1 MAASSN
7 ASGER
12 LGAFAIWALFATIP
26 YHLEYIEKKNIMQL
40 QLRVYGQSDLDG
52 THRAIVETDQTLNP
66 PHAQAANSTA
76 YIRLQRLGRSCA
88 CILEGVKN
96 SHENI
101 LKIDRF
107 KLLTL
112 NLRDGDSVEVDFIDP
127 QPAEQVRVTL
137 PSEFLHRDVIRLVG
151 KPLTKMEKTAVFTL
165 AGEPRIIQIA
175 DTKPAGIVLLSSTT
189 EIVTSNATDSG
200 GDDIPVTYA
209 DIGGLSREIKA
220 IREVVEYPLR
230 FPELFEYLGT
240 GSPKGV
246 ILYGP
251 PGTGKT
257 LIVRALIREVG
268 AHFYSLNGPEI
279 LSMWYGESERRLR
292 DVFEEARKHAPSVI
306 LIDELDALAPKRDE
320 VHGDMERRIVATL
333 LTLMD
338 GITKQR
344 GVVVV
349 GTTNRPDAIDSAL
362 RRQGRFGHE
371 IYIGVP
377 DSGGRK
383 QILEIHTRQMPLSN
397 DVRLDVIAERCVGFV
412 GADVA
417 SLCREAAY
425 NSLRR
430 SFSEEQFQK
439 GEIANWQGL
448 SVSMADFE
456 LAHPSVP
463 PSALKE
469 FVIEVPKVA
478 WSDVGG
484 LDEVKRLLVENIVYP
499 FTKRAAFRK
508 AGLRAAR
515 GILLYGPPGTGK
527 TVLAKAVAS
536 QCAVNFISVKGP
548 EVLSKWQRES
558 AERIR
563 FLFAKAREA
572 SPCVIFF
579 DEIDAVAAARRGHEY
594 SSDFD
599 SAVNQILCEMD
610 GIETAEG
617 VFVIGATNRP
627 ELLDPALLRSGRFDY
642 QVEVPLPDSAGRY
655 AIFTVHLANKPVES
669 EIDLC
674 ELVKRTQCFS
684 GADIAESC
692 RLAAMNAVRDANFE
706 ESGLVVTMS
715 HILVGIDRVRKTK
728 ERSA

>member
-1 MAASSN
+1 
-7 ASGER
+7 
-12 LGAFAIWALFATIP
+12 
-26 YHLEYIEKKNIMQL
+26 MQF
-40 QLRVYGQSDLDG
+40 QLRAYGQSDLDG
-52 THRAIVETDQTLNP
+52 THRAIIETDRILP
-66 PHAQAANSTA
+66 VPLAQATESTV
-76 YIRLQRLGRSCA
+76 YIRLQKLGRSCA
-88 CILEGVKN
+88 CILADTKN
-96 SHENI
+96 SHENV
-101 LKIDRF
+101 LRIDRF
-107 KLLTL
+107 KLVTL
-112 NLRDGDSVEVDFIDP
+112 NLKDGDSVDVDFIDP
-127 QPAEQVRVTL
+127 PSAEQVRVTL
-137 PSEFLHRDVIRLVG
+137 PSEFLHRDVVRLVG
-151 KPLTKMEKTAVFTL
+151 KPVTKTEKTAVFTL

-175 DTKPAGIVLLSSTT
+175 ETKPAGIVLLSSTT
-189 EIVTSNATDSG
+189 EILTSNATESTR
-200 GDDIPVTYA
+200 DDIPITYA
-209 DIGGLSREIKA
+209 DIGGLTREIRT
-220 IREVVEYPLR
+220 IRELIEYPLR

-240 GSPKGV
+240 GPPKGI

-257 LIVRALIREVG
+257 LVVRALINEVG
-268 AHFYSLNGPEI
+268 AHFCALNGPEI

-292 DVFEEARKHAPSVI
+292 DVFEEARKHAPAVI
-306 LIDELDALAPKRDE
+306 LIDELDALAPKRDQ
-320 VHGDMERRIVATL
+320 VHGEMERRIVATL

-349 GTTNRPDAIDSAL
+349 GTTNRPNAIDSAL

-397 DVRLDVIAERCVGFV
+397 DVRLDAIAEKCVGFV

-417 SLCREAAY
+417 SLCHEAAY

-448 SVSMADFE
+448 NVSMADFE
-456 LAHPSVP
+456 QAIPSIP

-469 FVIEVPKVA
+469 FVMEVPKVS
-478 WSDVGG
+478 WGDVGG

-499 FTKRAAFRK
+499 FTKRVAFQK
-508 AGLRAAR
+508 AGLKAVR

-527 TVLAKAVAS
+527 TLLAKAVAS

-563 FLFAKAREA
+563 LLFAKAREA

-579 DEIDAVAAARRGHEY
+579 DEIDAIATARRGHEY
-594 SSDFD
+594 SYDID
-599 SAVNQILCEMD
+599 SVVNQILCEMD

-627 ELLDPALLRSGRFDY
+627 ELLDPALLRPGRFDY
-642 QVEVPLPDSAGRY
+642 QVEVPLPDAAARTE
-655 AIFTVHLANKPVES
+655 IFQVHLANKPVES
-669 EIDLC
+669 GIDLC
-674 ELVKRTQCFS
+674 ELVEGSQGFS
-684 GADIAESC
+684 GAEISESC
-692 RLAAMNAVRDANFE
+692 RLATMNALRDAHFE
-706 ESGLVVTMS
+706 ESALAVNMN
-715 HILVGIDRVRKTK
+715 HIRKAIDTVRKTK
-728 ERSA
+728 ERIA